1 MENYS
6 KILTISVAAYN
17 VEDTLPDTLK
27 SMYDKRILNDLEVL
41 IIDDGSSDNTAIIA
55 KRFEK
60 KAPNT
65 FKYIRKKNGGHGS
78 TINKGIEMATG
89 KYFKVVDGDDWLDTN
104 NLVTFIQDLKKQDS
118 DLVLTNHVE
127 VYPDHSKKINLISGM
142 DVNRKYTWND
152 NIDIKRVILHTLTVK
167 TALLREAHVHIT
179 ENCFY
184 VDIEFVG
191 WAAYVSKTITY
202 FDLYL
207 YMYRLGESN
216 QSVAKSNMLKNINM
230 QEKVSYELVK
240 MYDQFVKS
248 DNMLPNQEKTI
259 FNTFKRSVGS
269 TMRTYLLM
277 PTSTAKK
284 KIQKFDSNINQ
295 ISSISFQKLDEDK
308 FIHLVRKGNYS
319 LVPLIKVMYRIW
331 VLKYGY

>member
-1 MENYS
+1 M
-6 KILTISVAAYN
+6 AAYN
-17 VEDTLPDTLK
+17 VESTLEKTLA
-27 SMYDKRILNDLEVL
+27 SFNDPRVYDDLEVL
-41 IIDDGSSDNTAIIA
+41 IIDDGSKDGTAKIA
-55 KRFEK
+55 KKYEK
-60 KAPNT
+60 IAPHT
-65 FKYIRKKNGGHGS
+65 FKYVAKKNGGHGS
-78 TINKGIEMATG
+78 TINKGIELATG
-89 KYFKVVDGDDWLDTN
+89 KYFKVVDGDDWVDTES
-104 NLVTFIQDLKKQDS
+104 LVTFIQDLKKQNS
-118 DLVLTNHVE
+118 DLVLTNHTE
-127 VYPDHSKKINLISGM
+127 VYPDHSKTVKLIEN
-142 DVNRKYTWND
+142 VEPKKEYTWKD
-152 NIDIKRVILHTLTVK
+152 NIDIKRVVLHTLTVK
-167 TALLREAHVHIT
+167 TKLLRENNVHIT
-179 ENCFY
+179 EKCFY
-184 VDIEFVG
+184 VDVEFVV
-191 WAAYVSKTITY
+191 WAAYVSRTITY

-207 YMYRLGESN
+207 YMYRLGEAN
-216 QSVAKSNMLKNINM
+216 QSVAKSNMLKNIKM

-284 KIQKFDSNINQ
+284 KIQKFDSNINR

>member
-1 MENYS
+1 M
-6 KILTISVAAYN
+6 KVLTVSVAAYN
-17 VEDTLPDTLK
+17 VESTLEKTLA
-27 SMYDKRILNDLEVL
+27 SFNDPRVYDDLEVL
-41 IIDDGSSDNTAIIA
+41 IIDDGSKDGTAKIA
-55 KRFEK
+55 KKYEK
-60 KAPNT
+60 IAPHT
-65 FKYIRKKNGGHGS
+65 FKYVAKKNGGHGS
-78 TINKGIEMATG
+78 TINKGIELATG
-89 KYFKVVDGDDWLDTN
+89 KYFKVVDGDDWVDTES
-104 NLVTFIQDLKKQDS
+104 LVTFIQDLKKQNS
-118 DLVLTNHVE
+118 DLVLTNHTE
-127 VYPDHSKKINLISGM
+127 VYPDHSKTVKLIEN
-142 DVNRKYTWND
+142 VEPKKEYTWKD
-152 NIDIKRVILHTLTVK
+152 NIDIKRVVLHTLTVK
-167 TALLREAHVHIT
+167 TKLLRENNVHIT
-179 ENCFY
+179 EKCFY
-184 VDIEFVG
+184 VDVEFVV
-191 WAAYVSKTITY
+191 WAAYVSRTITY

-207 YMYRLGESN
+207 YIYRLGEAN
-216 QSVAKSNMLKNINM
+216 QSVAKSNMLKNIKM

-284 KIQKFDSNINQ
+284 KIQKFDSNINR

-319 LVPLIKVMYRIW
+319 LIPLIKVMYRIW

>member
-1 MENYS
+1 M
-6 KILTISVAAYN
+6 KVLTVSVAAYN
-17 VEDTLPDTLK
+17 VESTLEKTLA
-27 SMYDKRILNDLEVL
+27 SFNDPRVYDDLEVL
-41 IIDDGSSDNTAIIA
+41 IIDDGSKDGTAKIA
-55 KRFEK
+55 KKYEK
-60 KAPNT
+60 IAPHT
-65 FKYIRKKNGGHGS
+65 FKYVAKKNGGHGS
-78 TINKGIEMATG
+78 TINKGIELATG
-89 KYFKVVDGDDWLDTN
+89 KYFKVVDGDDWVDTES
-104 NLVTFIQDLKKQDS
+104 LVTFIQDLKKQNS
-118 DLVLTNHVE
+118 DLVLTNHTE
-127 VYPDHSKKINLISGM
+127 VYPDHSKTVKLIEN
-142 DVNRKYTWND
+142 VEPKKEYTWKD
-152 NIDIKRVILHTLTVK
+152 NIDIKRVVLHTLTVK
-167 TALLREAHVHIT
+167 TKLLRENNVHMT
-179 ENCFY
+179 EKCFY
-184 VDIEFVG
+184 VDVEFVV
-191 WAAYVSKTITY
+191 WAAYVSRTITY

-207 YMYRLGESN
+207 YMYRLGEAN
-216 QSVAKSNMLKNINM
+216 QSVAKSNMLKNIKM

-284 KIQKFDSNINQ
+284 KIQKFDSNINR

-319 LVPLIKVMYRIW
+319 LIPLIKVMYRIW

>member
-1 MENYS
+1 M
-6 KILTISVAAYN
+6 KVLTVSVAAYN
-17 VEDTLPDTLK
+17 VESTLEKTLA
-27 SMYDKRILNDLEVL
+27 SFNDPRVYDDLEVL
-41 IIDDGSSDNTAIIA
+41 IIDDGSKDGTAKIA
-55 KRFEK
+55 KKYEK
-60 KAPNT
+60 IAPHT
-65 FKYIRKKNGGHGS
+65 FKYVAKKNGGHGS
-78 TINKGIEMATG
+78 TINKGIELATG
-89 KYFKVVDGDDWLDTN
+89 KYFKVVDGDDWIDTES
-104 NLVTFIQDLKKQDS
+104 LVTFIQDLKKQNS
-118 DLVLTNHVE
+118 DLVLTNHTE
-127 VYPDHSKKINLISGM
+127 VYPDHSKTVKLIEN
-142 DVNRKYTWND
+142 VEPKKEYTWKD
-152 NIDIKRVILHTLTVK
+152 NIDIKRVVLHTLTVK
-167 TALLREAHVHIT
+167 TKLLRENNVHIT
-179 ENCFY
+179 EKCFY
-184 VDIEFVG
+184 VDVEFVV
-191 WAAYVSKTITY
+191 WAAYVSRTITY

-207 YMYRLGESN
+207 YMYRLGEAN
-216 QSVAKSNMLKNINM
+216 QSVAKSNMLKNIKM

-284 KIQKFDSNINQ
+284 KIQKFDSNINR

-319 LVPLIKVMYRIW
+319 LIPLIKVMYRIW

>member
-1 MENYS
+1 M
-6 KILTISVAAYN
+6 KVLTVSVAAYN
-17 VEDTLPDTLK
+17 VESTLEKTLA
-27 SMYDKRILNDLEVL
+27 SFNDPRVYDDLEVL
-41 IIDDGSSDNTAIIA
+41 IIDDGSKDGTAKIA
-55 KRFEK
+55 KKYEK
-60 KAPNT
+60 IAPHT
-65 FKYIRKKNGGHGS
+65 FKYVAKKNGGHGS
-78 TINKGIEMATG
+78 TINKGIELATG
-89 KYFKVVDGDDWLDTN
+89 KYFKVVDGDDWVDTES
-104 NLVTFIQDLKKQDS
+104 LVTFIQDLKKQNS
-118 DLVLTNHVE
+118 DLVLTNHTE
-127 VYPDHSKKINLISGM
+127 VYPDHSKTVKLIEN
-142 DVNRKYTWND
+142 VEPKKEYTWKD
-152 NIDIKRVILHTLTVK
+152 NIDIKRVVLHTLTVK
-167 TALLREAHVHIT
+167 TKLLRENNVHIT
-179 ENCFY
+179 EKCFY
-184 VDIEFVG
+184 VDVEFVV
-191 WAAYVSKTITY
+191 WAAYVSRTITY

-207 YMYRLGESN
+207 YMYRLGEAN
-216 QSVAKSNMLKNINM
+216 QSVAKSNMLKNIKM

-284 KIQKFDSNINQ
+284 KIQKFDSNINR